1 MDIKEGVWK
10 SMYNEVLVVEGKNDK
25 ARILAI
31 FPHLNVV
38 TTNGSE
44 ISEDTLLMLEELSKN
59 HRIVL
64 FLDPDFPGERI
75 RHKILARIPDCD
87 NIFIEKKKAI
97 DERKH
102 KVGVEHASI
111 LDIKNAIENRISF
124 SNKTNNLSISDM
136 FDLGLTGC
144 KESVNKRKYLAEK
157 LHIGSPNA
165 KTLLNRLNFL
175 GLDKKKVSAILNEK
189 NWDNK

>member
-1 MDIKEGVWK
+1 
-10 SMYNEVLVVEGKNDK
+10 MYNEVLVVEGKNDK

-44 ISEDTLLMLEELSKN
+44 ISDETLNMLEELSQN
-59 HRIVL
+59 HKIIL
-64 FLDPDFPGERI
+64 FLDPDYPGERI
-75 RHKILARIPDCD
+75 RNKILNRIPNCD

-97 DERKH
+97 DEKKH
-102 KVGVEHASI
+102 KVGVEHAST
-111 LDIKNAIENRISF
+111 LDLKNALENRISY
-124 SNKTNNLSISDM
+124 SNKTNHLSISHM
-136 FDLGLTGC
+136 YQLGLAGSPN
-144 KESVNKRKYLAEK
+144 SVSKRKYLAER

-175 GLDKKKVSAILNEK
+175 GMDYEKVGAILNEK
-189 NWDNK
+189 NWDCE

>member
-1 MDIKEGVWK
+1 
-10 SMYNEVLVVEGKNDK
+10 MYNEVLVVEGKNDK

-31 FPHLNVV
+31 FPNLNVV

-44 ISEDTLLMLEELSKN
+44 ISDETLDMLEELSKN

-64 FLDPDFPGERI
+64 FLDPDYPGERI
-75 RHKILARIPDCD
+75 RNKILNRIPNCD

-102 KVGVEHASI
+102 KVGVEHASFT
-111 LDIKNAIENRISF
+111 DIKNALENKISY
-124 SNKTNNLSISDM
+124 SNKQNNLTTKDM
-136 FDLGLTGC
+136 FMLGLNGS
-144 KESVNKRKYLAEK
+144 KDSVLKRAYLSER

-175 GLDKKKVSAILNEK
+175 GLDYEKVSAILNEK
-189 NWDNK
+189 NWDCE